1 MPTVK
6 EWGIYVYYA
15 ADVPDDEM
23 QEAARSSLASLASI
37 GSSEDVGI
45 TAMIDLP
52 GLDTPYYVMPQ
63 RPKGKCT
70 WQVYPDRFLPNVN
83 SASIETIADF
93 LEWSSTN
100 CPAKKIA
107 LVFWGHGYAL
117 DDFDPKLEQG
127 GAGSNTVRA
136 TVRAASG
143 FSADGQ
149 NELRLLFDS
158 SHDAVLNNRD
168 FGSALR
174 GFNVGLGDKRKIQV
188 LGLDCCNMAMAEVLS
203 ELQDYA
209 DFLVAAESMLP
220 FRSWLST
227 PGLANFLE
235 NCKYEP
241 EEFAKKA
248 VDLFIKSYDPATDPY
263 LAISVSNFRK
273 CPELERKMKALTAKL
288 LIAIDEPENR
298 AAIDRA
304 WLRDVNFLVDG
315 FIDLGT
321 FCNLLREEMKGNSD
335 VCSAAG
341 DVIKV
346 LKDDVV
352 LHHKVA
358 PYVPDRNISLAT
370 GLTIWFPPWIRF
382 PAVNYPQIDLS
393 KQYLFNGYE
402 LTHFAQATDWDRFL
416 TKLYFLTQCP

>member
-1 MPTVK
+1 
-6 EWGIYVYYA
+6 
-15 ADVPDDEM
+15 
-23 QEAARSSLASLASI
+23 
-37 GSSEDVGI
+37 
-45 TAMIDLP
+45 
-52 GLDTPYYVMPQ
+52 
-63 RPKGKCT
+63 
-70 WQVYPDRFLPNVN
+70 
-83 SASIETIADF
+83 
-93 LEWSSTN
+93 
-100 CPAKKIA
+100 
-107 LVFWGHGYAL
+107 
-117 DDFDPKLEQG
+117 
-127 GAGSNTVRA
+127 
-136 TVRAASG
+136 
-143 FSADGQ
+143 
-149 NELRLLFDS
+149 
-158 SHDAVLNNRD
+158 
-168 FGSALR
+168 
-174 GFNVGLGDKRKIQV
+174 
-188 LGLDCCNMAMAEVLS
+188 
-203 ELQDYA
+203 
-209 DFLVAAESMLP
+209 
-220 FRSWLST
+220 
-227 PGLANFLE
+227 
-235 NCKYEP
+235 
-241 EEFAKKA
+241 
-248 VDLFIKSYDPATDPY
+248 
-263 LAISVSNFRK
+263 
-273 CPELERKMKALTAKL
+273 LERKMKALTAKL